1 MTTASILIVED
12 ETEIRRFLRATLS
25 SNGFTAIEAETA
37 REGVQRL
44 IAQRPDLVLLDLGLP
59 DQDGQDFVRE
69 VREWTETP
77 IVVVSARHQESEKIA
92 ALENGADDYLSK
104 PFAAGELLARIRV
117 ALRHA
122 RRRDTGSPVYEI
134 NGLRIDLAARR
145 VTLDDEDLRLTPIEY
160 KLLSLLVQHAG
171 KVLTHAQL
179 LREVWGRQAGGQ
191 QPYLRIHTQ
200 HLREKLKD
208 DALAPRF
215 IITEPGVGYRFAT
228 EGQKA

>member
-1 MTTASILIVED
+1 MTAVLIVED

-25 SNGFTAIEAETA
+25 TNGFDAIEAPTA
-37 REGVQRL
+37 REGVQKL

-69 VREWTETP
+69 VREWSQTP
-77 IVVVSARHQESEKIA
+77 IVVVSARGQESEKIT
-92 ALENGADDYLSK
+92 ALENGADDYLTK
-104 PFAAGELLARIRV
+104 PFAAGELLARVRV

-122 RRRDTGSPVYEI
+122 QRRENGSPVYEI
-134 NGLRIDLAARR
+134 NGLILDLAARR
-145 VTLDDEDLRLTPIEY
+145 VSFDGVELRLTPIEY
-160 KLLSLLVQHAG
+160 KLLSLLMQHAG
-171 KVLTHAQL
+171 KVLTHAQI
-179 LREVWGRQAGGQ
+179 LREVWGRNAGNQ

-215 IITEPGVGYRFAT
+215 IITEPGVGYRFVT
-228 EGQKA
+228 GK